1 MSLLFSRSTI
11 VPSKLFRFSTQR
23 RNISKTA
30 MTAGISDT
38 IKKDH
43 REIENLYHNILTS
56 STDKEKIQ
64 WQNQFTWELARH
76 SIGEELVVYPQFE
89 KKLSDGQKMAD
100 KDRQEH
106 LSVKEQLKAFQNM
119 QPSDPQFEST
129 VKTLMVDLSQHIKEE
144 ESDDLPK
151 LEASLTTEESE
162 KLSQSFGR
170 TKIFVPS
177 RSHPS
182 APDKPLFETVI
193 GLMTAPIDHLAD
205 LFRTWP
211 HTSGMPNPSTK

>member
-1 MSLLFSRSTI
+1 
-11 VPSKLFRFSTQR
+11 
-23 RNISKTA
+23 

-106 LSVKEQLKAFQNM
+106 LSV
-119 QPSDPQFEST
+119 ST
-129 VKTLMVDLSQHIKEE
+129 E
-144 ESDDLPK
+144 
-151 LEASLTTEESE
+151 
-162 KLSQSFGR
+162 R
-170 TKIFVPS
+170 
-177 RSHPS
+177 
-182 APDKPLFETVI
+182 
-193 GLMTAPIDHLAD
+193 
-205 LFRTWP
+205 
-211 HTSGMPNPSTK
+211 

>member
-1 MSLLFSRSTI
+1 
-11 VPSKLFRFSTQR
+11 
-23 RNISKTA
+23 